1 MKLGEVKNKEVNNK
15 AEGVP
20 IEDGETSKRRTFLK
34 GLAGV
39 PMLAALSGLVS
50 TRAFA
55 YAKAGESAEAPKG
68 KVYALEGTYM
78 ESCNCDSICPC
89 VLLDDP
95 TEGFCQAF
103 VAWHIDKG
111 HLRDVRLDGLNVA
124 VWLHAPGNLT
134 KGEWRMAYYFD
145 SKGTTQQI
153 NALRE
158 LWHGEHGGYLEVIAS
173 LASENMGI
181 KVTGIDFEVTD
192 KGASFKVDGVGEVDI
207 VNTEAGNGDRV
218 LLHNTPLAV
227 APGHPITIAK
237 QKILKYQDHGMDQF
251 LSGRN
256 GFSSPFTYHA

>member
-1 MKLGEVKNKEVNNK
+1 MKLGE
-15 AEGVP
+15 
-20 IEDGETSKRRTFLK
+20 IEKKSVSMENGEASRRRTFLK

-50 TRAFA
+50 TRASA
-55 YAKAGESAEAPKG
+55 YAKAGESGETAEGKAEAPEAN
-68 KVYALEGTYM
+68 VYALEGTYM

-103 VAWHIDKG
+103 VGWHIDKG
-111 HLRDVRLDGLNVA
+111 HLRDVSLDGLNVA

-145 SKGTTQQI
+145 EKGTTQQI

-158 LWHGEHGGYLEVIAS
+158 LWFGEHGGYLEVIAS
-173 LASENMGI
+173 LVSENMGI
-181 KVTGIDFEVTD
+181 KVTPIDFEVTD
-192 KGASFKVDGVGEVDI
+192 KGSSFKVDGVGEVDI

-218 LLHNTPLAV
+218 LLQHTPLAV